1 MVCFLIFIIE
11 NLFLMLFSHLFKIL
25 LGLPYSQ
32 VSQIWVIV
40 TRSLFLSE
48 IFHIDQKNYIIF
60 IIQWITLKK
69 RFRLPQ
75 TFSSPLV
82 SSSISFSAYISIIKT
97 SYRWILGYCCIQR
110 FCNSS
115 KIKMRVFLECIL
127 RKIEKQFLF
136 SKIWLSLVLAK
147 KKKKF

>member
-1 MVCFLIFIIE
+1 
-11 NLFLMLFSHLFKIL
+11 MLFSHLFKIL

-69 RFRLPQ
+69 
-75 TFSSPLV
+75 
-82 SSSISFSAYISIIKT
+82 K
-97 SYRWILGYCCIQR
+97 IQITTN
-110 FCNSS
+110 FFQSLS
-115 KIKMRVFLECIL
+115 K
-127 RKIEKQFLF
+127 LF
-136 SKIWLSLVLAK
+136 Y
-147 KKKKF
+147 KF